1 MPYISEKHEFI
12 YMASPATGSSATL
25 AAFDKWE
32 MGKLYPEKPVRDENG
47 RVVYSAKHGD
57 YETFVSL
64 GLMKPKW
71 KNYVRICGIRNPFSF
86 HLNQYERAKTR
97 LKQIDD
103 PTSHFSRM
111 SDSQREEKRTM
122 FQNIVGKTFK
132 DYLMQKFETSKE
144 SFLHKKYI
152 INADYHIRQEF
163 LNDDLLM
170 LKDIIS
176 LPENFHVEVKGVT
189 AGGPN
194 NREKYLK
201 FYDKELIDF
210 VYKLNKPFFE
220 MFPDYEF

>member
-25 AAFDKWE
+25 ATFDKWE
-32 MGKLYPEKPVRDENG
+32 MGKLYPENPVRDENG
-47 RVVYSAKHGD
+47 RIVYSAKHGD

-71 KNYVRICGIRNPFSF
+71 ENYVRICGIRNPFSF

-103 PTSHFSRM
+103 PTSHFSSM
-111 SDSQREEKRTM
+111 SDSQREEKRIM

-132 DYLMQKFETSKE
+132 DYLMQKFESSKE
-144 SFLHKKYI
+144 SFLHKKYV

-163 LNDDLLM
+163 LNDDLLS

-176 LPENFHVEVKGVT
+176 LPEDFHVETKGVT

-201 FYDKELIDF
+201 FYDEELIDF

>member
-1 MPYISEKHEFI
+1 
-12 YMASPATGSSATL
+12 MASPATGSSATL